1 MDLRNVTQVVNDGT
15 PIKGIWHGTTFI
27 WPDPWTDLWD
37 EGATV
42 YWEDRWRNAW
52 TPPPLETTPEG

>member
-1 MDLRNVTQVVNDGT
+1 MDFVRVVRAVQDGT
-15 PIKGIWHGTTFI
+15 EIRGVWHGKVFV

-37 EGATV
+37 EGAFN
-42 YWEDRWRNAW
+42 YWEDMWRNAW